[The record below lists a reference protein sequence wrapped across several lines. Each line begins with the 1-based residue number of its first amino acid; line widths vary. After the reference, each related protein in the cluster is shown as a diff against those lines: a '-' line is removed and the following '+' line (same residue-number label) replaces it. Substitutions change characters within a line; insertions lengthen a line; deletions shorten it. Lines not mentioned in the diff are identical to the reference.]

1 MSQPSSSLPDDI
13 DALRAI
19 IEAQA
24 EELRSQGSLIE
35 KLSAEL
41 AVLRRSRFGKSSEK
55 IKRTIEQLELAL
67 EDIEATDAED
77 ASSSTTTED
86 KKKAGD
92 KNKPSRKPLPD
103 HLPRQTII
111 HEAACQCPVCG
122 GSDFIRNGETV
133 TEILDYVP
141 ASFKVVRHIQ
151 PRFICKGCDTNI
163 KGEMPSL
170 PIERGKPGPGLV
182 SHVLVAK
189 YCDHLPLYRQ
199 SKIYAREEVEL
210 SRSTMADWIG
220 KTNALLAPL
229 IAKLRDHV
237 FAANRVHGDDTPVP
251 VLEPGRGRTKTGRLW
266 TYVRDG
272 RPYGDTAPPAVCYFY
287 SPDRKGEHPQG
298 HLKDFKGVLHA
309 DGYTGFDKLF
319 ETQGPGGAT
328 VKGAACMAHV
338 RRKFYDLTATKGSHP
353 IAEEALNRI
362 EDLYNIEREI
372 RGSPPD
378 ARHTAR
384 QEKSKPIFD
393 DLHHWLQA
401 HLAKL
406 PGKSNTAGAIRYA
419 LKRWQALGCFLD
431 DGTIEIDNNAAERAI
446 RPIAL
451 GRKNWLFA
459 GSDKGGERA
468 ANILSLIETAKINGL
483 DPEAYLRD
491 ILTRIADH
499 PINRIDELLP
509 WNVIAQEPN
518 CECRQQA

>member
-1 MSQPSSSLPDDI
+1 MSSTSSPLPDDI
-13 DALRAI
+13 DVLRAI

-24 EELRSQGSLIE
+24 EELRSRGSLIE

-41 AVLRRSRFGKSSEK
+41 AALRRSRFGKSSEK
-55 IKRTIEQLELAL
+55 ITRTIEQLELAL
-67 EDIEATDAED
+67 EDIEAADAED
-77 ASSSTTTED
+77 EPPSTST
-86 KKKAGD
+86 KNKAGR
-92 KNKPSRKPLPD
+92 KKPSRKPPPA
-103 HLPRQTII
+103 HLPRQTIT
-111 HEAACQCPVCG
+111 HEASCQCPVCG

-141 ASFKVVRHIQ
+141 ASFKVVRHVQ

-182 SHVLVAK
+182 AHVLVAK

-199 SKIYAREEVEL
+199 SKIYAREQVEL
-210 SRSTMADWIG
+210 SRSTMADWVG
-220 KTNALLAPL
+220 KANALLAPL

-237 FAANRVHGDDTPVP
+237 LAANRVHGDDTTVP
-251 VLEPGRGRTKTGRLW
+251 VLEPSKGRTKTGRLW

-328 VKGAACMAHV
+328 VTEAACMAHV
-338 RRKFYDLTATKGSHP
+338 RRKFFDLTTKKGSHP
-353 IAEEALNRI
+353 IAEEALERI
-362 EDLYNIEREI
+362 GKLYDVEREI
-372 RGSPPD
+372 RGSPPQT
-378 ARHTAR
+378 RRSTR
-384 QEKSKPIFD
+384 QDKSKPIFD
-393 DLHHWLQA
+393 DLHHWIQA
-401 HLAKL
+401 QLSQL

-446 RPIAL
+446 RPITL

-468 ANILSLIETAKINGL
+468 ASILSLIETAKINGL

-491 ILTRIADH
+491 VLTRIADY
-499 PINRIDELLP
+499 PINKIDELLP
-509 WNVIAQEPN
+509 WNVAETDQK
-518 CECRQQA
+518 